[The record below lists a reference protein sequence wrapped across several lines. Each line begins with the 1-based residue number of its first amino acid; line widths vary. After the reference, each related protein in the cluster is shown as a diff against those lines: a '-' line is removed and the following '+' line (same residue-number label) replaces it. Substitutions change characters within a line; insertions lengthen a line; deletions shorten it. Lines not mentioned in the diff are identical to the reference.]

1 MLQPYYVEDKGQL
14 DALEEFAPKIR
25 EILRRFRDE
34 RQLKS
39 IALKVGVNAA
49 RLTEMITTDGQGN
62 YGYLMYMRP
71 DDYDLAASTLEI

>member
-1 MLQPYYVEDKGQL
+1 MLQPYYVEDKRQL

-25 EILRRFRDE
+25 EILRRYRDE

-49 RLTEMITTDGQGN
+49 RLTEMITTDSQGN
-62 YGYLMYMRP
+62 HNHQQCFVWF
-71 DDYDLAASTLEI
+71 DLAAWNRA